1 MGYRRPRRAQTVA
14 PMSQS
19 LRVLVLHPAPAGFF
33 LFPRL
38 FTNTR
43 RAMTLIQRG
52 AATNRGP
59 SIKHRV
65 QARFDAVARRP
76 RTRQPD
82 DPAIRGRV
90 RPHFGAVEALP
101 LATRRVASV
110 DALRG
115 FTMFWIIGA
124 DGATKALAE
133 MLSGKGTI
141 LSTAGK
147 IIGEQFEHAEWE
159 GLRFYDL
166 IFPLFIFVT
175 GVAIVFSLTR
185 LVEPESKSTAHWR
198 VLRRSL
204 LLFALGVVYGGVS
217 ESWSDIRLLG
227 VLNRIALCYL
237 FTSLLFLNLR
247 LPGLIVAI
255 VAILAGYWALMT
267 FVPVSGIGVGSY
279 VKDANLANWIDAQY
293 LPGRKWNGAWD
304 PEGLLSTLPA
314 IGTCLLGVFAGLLL
328 KEPILQPHQKTLWLI
343 GAGRD
348 DRARSALGAAV
359 PDRQEH
365 LDVLVRARVRR
376 IERAAARRVS
386 SSHRCVG
393 AEELGH
399 DLHLDWGKRDHALPH
414 QRHRGLQAARNAA
427 GWRRRGQLCGQP
439 SDARLGEL
447 SRPCRGAAASGGNG
461 RLPIP
466 PQDLSARVTCAGSCL
481 IVSVPDA
488 PPDPSWTVRR
498 KPFPD

>member
-1 MGYRRPRRAQTVA
+1 
-14 PMSQS
+14 
-19 LRVLVLHPAPAGFF
+19 
-33 LFPRL
+33 
-38 FTNTR
+38 
-43 RAMTLIQRG
+43 MTFIQRG

-59 SIKHRV
+59 SIKHLI
-65 QARFDAVARRP
+65 QARFHAVARRP
-76 RTRQPD
+76 RARQPD

-90 RPHFGAVEALP
+90 RPHSGAVEALP
-101 LATRRVASV
+101 PATRRVASV

-115 FTMFWIIGA
+115 FTMFWIIGG
-124 DGATKALAE
+124 DGAAKALAE

-141 LSTAGK
+141 PSTAGN
-147 IIGEQFEHAEWE
+147 IIGGQFEHAEWE

-328 KEPILQPHQKTLWLI
+328 KEPSLQPHQKTLWLI
-343 GAGRD
+343 GTGAAMIALGVLWGLQFPIVKNIWTSSYVLVCGGL
-348 DRARSALGAAV
+348 SALLLGVFHQVIDAWERRSLATIFIWIGASAITLYLINGIVGFKPLATRLVGGDVGSFVDSHLTPGSGSFLAHAV
-359 PDRQEH
+359 GLLLAVALAGFLYRRNIF
-365 LDVLVRARVRR
+365 LRV
-376 IERAAARRVS
+376 
-386 SSHRCVG
+386 
-393 AEELGH
+393 
-399 DLHLDWGKRDHALPH
+399 
-414 QRHRGLQAARNAA
+414 
-427 GWRRRGQLCGQP
+427 
-439 SDARLGEL
+439 
-447 SRPCRGAAASGGNG
+447 
-461 RLPIP
+461 
-466 PQDLSARVTCAGSCL
+466 
-481 IVSVPDA
+481 
-488 PPDPSWTVRR
+488 
-498 KPFPD
+498 